1 MSEYASLCL
10 IGKGNHHYIELS
22 IGQIYPLQF
31 CSPSQ
36 AASLHAT
43 YLSRFSVN
51 YFIFHSINN
60 CTADKYI
67 QVGNIDN
74 MAPEVLLGSDKYSTP
89 SDIWAVGCVFA
100 EIVMGRHLF
109 GERGHPRE
117 LLNNIC
123 RYIYCTDIQPYYMLV
138 MLLF

>member
-1 MSEYASLCL
+1 ML
-10 IGKGNHHYIELS
+10 IGKRNHHNINIS
-22 IGQIYPLQF
+22 IGQNYPLQF
-31 CSPSQ
+31 GSSSK
-36 AASLHAT
+36 AASLHVT
-43 YLSRFSVN
+43 YLSPFFVN

-60 CTADKYI
+60 CTADNYI

-109 GERGHPRE
+109 GERGRPHE

-123 RYIYCTDIQPYYMLV
+123 R
-138 MLLF
+138 